1 MVIVIALMV
10 IIGATT
16 TAAQERELLVP
27 QPQSEMTIEE
37 LSEEVYDEVK
47 SLHAFE
53 AMPLPDSPERRRTLE
68 IRLDEKTIN
77 LLKNIMAL
85 SRRVLAKPEDAPERA
100 TLRQLVQARGIEI
113 EETLVLR
120 FSSLTERLNQS
131 LARQASLSGAALLS
145 EESLGELLDGQR
157 LQYLSLASELAVL
170 MKTLELEE
178 TDLRKKVISTLT
190 YFGDEMMG
198 LVHLHRHGLSMLS
211 ARSAADGTDADLL
224 QAARFE
230 SERLELAIKRL
241 RKVVTQ
247 LELLGGDTLEMRRT
261 LIEERRGLALT
272 LVDTA
277 VINVLYA
284 EISGEV
290 RDWLSVRGGERQ
302 LDLEDI
308 VEIRSIEEQLA
319 DQLDL
324 KVTSTIYADPNAV
337 TLSLSTS
344 GTYDTRGGR
353 TGFSGRI
360 DDNQTKALDAEG
372 DTVKTTLN
380 SSNFTLYR
388 EFWRS
393 RGAAQSYRVLNAVYS
408 SNDALGVDH
417 RFSMGVGL
425 GRYFIQE
432 LGHELA
438 VSTGI
443 QGVQERK
450 LRCDERL
457 EADAIDCAGPE
468 SGDGDLIDNAAE
480 LFFNMQWH

>member
-1 MVIVIALMV
+1 MRLVPSIACVALSCCFTLCSVIVAAHTKTDVITVENGDTITGAIDSMSAGKLALNTDYAGV
-10 IIGATT
+10 IKIKW
-16 TAAQERELLVP
+16 REVE
-27 QPQSEMTIEE
+27 QIDSRYVY
-37 LSEEVYDEVK
+37 EV
-47 SLHAFE
+47 
-53 AMPLPDSPERRRTLE
+53 
-68 IRLDEKTIN
+68 RLD
-77 LLKNIMAL
+77 
-85 SRRVLAKPEDAPERA
+85 D
-100 TLRQLVQARGIEI
+100 G
-113 EETLVLR
+113 
-120 FSSLTERLNQS
+120 ERLYGRF
-131 LARQASLSGAALLS
+131 AKT
-145 EESLGELLDGQR
+145 EEKS
-157 LQYLSLASELAVL
+157 VL
-170 MKTLELEE
+170 TFK
-178 TDLRKKVISTLT
+178 
-190 YFGDEMMG
+190 
-198 LVHLHRHGLSMLS
+198 
-211 ARSAADGTDADLL
+211 
-224 QAARFE
+224 
-230 SERLELAIKRL
+230 
-241 RKVVTQ
+241 
-247 LELLGGDTLEMRRT
+247 
-261 LIEERRGLALT
+261 
-272 LVDTA
+272 
-277 VINVLYA
+277 
-284 EISGEV
+284 
-290 RDWLSVRGGERQ
+290 VRGGERQ

-360 DDNQTKALDAEG
+360 DDNQTKALNAEG
-372 DTVKTTLN
+372 DTVKNTLN

-480 LFFNMQWH
+480 LFFNMQWHLYSFASRDMDISMVGNAYPSLSEWGDLRGDLNLMLSWELFPSFYWSINARTEFDSSADQRGQLKIDTTDYTITTGITWSY

>member
-1 MVIVIALMV
+1 MRLVPTVACIALSCCLTLCSVIASAHSKTDV
-10 IIGATT
+10 ITVENGDTITGAIDSMSAGKLALNTNY
-16 TAAQERELLVP
+16 AGVIKIKWREVE
-27 QPQSEMTIEE
+27 QIRSRYVY
-37 LSEEVYDEVK
+37 EV
-47 SLHAFE
+47 
-53 AMPLPDSPERRRTLE
+53 
-68 IRLDEKTIN
+68 RLD
-77 LLKNIMAL
+77 
-85 SRRVLAKPEDAPERA
+85 D
-100 TLRQLVQARGIEI
+100 G
-113 EETLVLR
+113 
-120 FSSLTERLNQS
+120 ERLYGRF
-131 LARQASLSGAALLS
+131 AMT
-145 EESLGELLDGQR
+145 EEKS
-157 LQYLSLASELAVL
+157 V
-170 MKTLELEE
+170 
-178 TDLRKKVISTLT
+178 
-190 YFGDEMMG
+190 
-198 LVHLHRHGLSMLS
+198 
-211 ARSAADGTDADLL
+211 
-224 QAARFE
+224 
-230 SERLELAIKRL
+230 
-241 RKVVTQ
+241 
-247 LELLGGDTLEMRRT
+247 
-261 LIEERRGLALT
+261 LT
-272 LVDTA
+272 LK
-277 VINVLYA
+277 
-284 EISGEV
+284 
-290 RDWLSVRGGERQ
+290 VRGGQRQ

-450 LRCDERL
+450 FSCD
-457 EADAIDCAGPE
+457 DPDIAGGSNGEPINCINPKN
-468 SGDGDLIDNAAE
+468 GDGGLIDNAAE
-480 LFFNMQWH
+480 LFFNVQWHLYSFASRDMDISMVGNAYPSLSDWGDIRGDFNLMLSWELFPSFYWSINARTEFDSSAEERGQLKLDTTDYTITTGITWSY

>member
-1 MVIVIALMV
+1 MRPVLTLACIALSCCSTLCSVIAAAHTKTDV
-10 IIGATT
+10 ITVENGDTITGAIDSMSAGKLALNTDYAGT
-16 TAAQERELLVP
+16 IKIKWREVE
-27 QPQSEMTIEE
+27 QIDSRYVY
-37 LSEEVYDEVK
+37 EV
-47 SLHAFE
+47 
-53 AMPLPDSPERRRTLE
+53 
-68 IRLDEKTIN
+68 RLD
-77 LLKNIMAL
+77 
-85 SRRVLAKPEDAPERA
+85 D
-100 TLRQLVQARGIEI
+100 G
-113 EETLVLR
+113 
-120 FSSLTERLNQS
+120 ERLYGRF
-131 LARQASLSGAALLS
+131 AKT
-145 EESLGELLDGQR
+145 EEKS
-157 LQYLSLASELAVL
+157 VL
-170 MKTLELEE
+170 TFK
-178 TDLRKKVISTLT
+178 
-190 YFGDEMMG
+190 
-198 LVHLHRHGLSMLS
+198 
-211 ARSAADGTDADLL
+211 
-224 QAARFE
+224 
-230 SERLELAIKRL
+230 
-241 RKVVTQ
+241 
-247 LELLGGDTLEMRRT
+247 
-261 LIEERRGLALT
+261 
-272 LVDTA
+272 
-277 VINVLYA
+277 
-284 EISGEV
+284 
-290 RDWLSVRGGERQ
+290 VRGGERQ

-480 LFFNMQWH
+480 LFFNMQWHLYSFASRDMDISMVGNAYPSLSEWGDLRGDLNLMLSWELFPSFYWSINARTEFDSSADQRGQLKLDTTDYTITTGITWSY

>member
-1 MVIVIALMV
+1 MRLVPSIACVALSCCFTLCSVIVAAHTKTDVITVENGDTITGAIDSMSAGKLALNTDYAGV
-10 IIGATT
+10 IKIKW
-16 TAAQERELLVP
+16 REVE
-27 QPQSEMTIEE
+27 QIDSRYVY
-37 LSEEVYDEVK
+37 EV
-47 SLHAFE
+47 
-53 AMPLPDSPERRRTLE
+53 
-68 IRLDEKTIN
+68 RLD
-77 LLKNIMAL
+77 
-85 SRRVLAKPEDAPERA
+85 D
-100 TLRQLVQARGIEI
+100 G
-113 EETLVLR
+113 
-120 FSSLTERLNQS
+120 ERLYGRF
-131 LARQASLSGAALLS
+131 AKT
-145 EESLGELLDGQR
+145 EEKS
-157 LQYLSLASELAVL
+157 VL
-170 MKTLELEE
+170 TFK
-178 TDLRKKVISTLT
+178 
-190 YFGDEMMG
+190 
-198 LVHLHRHGLSMLS
+198 
-211 ARSAADGTDADLL
+211 
-224 QAARFE
+224 
-230 SERLELAIKRL
+230 
-241 RKVVTQ
+241 
-247 LELLGGDTLEMRRT
+247 
-261 LIEERRGLALT
+261 
-272 LVDTA
+272 
-277 VINVLYA
+277 
-284 EISGEV
+284 
-290 RDWLSVRGGERQ
+290 VRGGERQ

-480 LFFNMQWH
+480 LFFNMQWHLYSFASRDMDISMVGNAYPSLSEWGDLRGDLNLMLSWELFPSFYWSINARTEFDSSADQRGQLKLDTTDYTITTGITWSY

>member
-1 MVIVIALMV
+1 MRLVPSIACVALSCCFTLCSVIAAAHSKTDV
-10 IIGATT
+10 ITVENGDTITGAIDSMSAGKLALNTDY
-16 TAAQERELLVP
+16 AGVIKIKWREVE
-27 QPQSEMTIEE
+27 QIDSRYVY
-37 LSEEVYDEVK
+37 EV
-47 SLHAFE
+47 
-53 AMPLPDSPERRRTLE
+53 
-68 IRLDEKTIN
+68 RLD
-77 LLKNIMAL
+77 
-85 SRRVLAKPEDAPERA
+85 D
-100 TLRQLVQARGIEI
+100 G
-113 EETLVLR
+113 
-120 FSSLTERLNQS
+120 ERLYGRF
-131 LARQASLSGAALLS
+131 AKT
-145 EESLGELLDGQR
+145 EEKS
-157 LQYLSLASELAVL
+157 VL
-170 MKTLELEE
+170 TFK
-178 TDLRKKVISTLT
+178 
-190 YFGDEMMG
+190 
-198 LVHLHRHGLSMLS
+198 
-211 ARSAADGTDADLL
+211 
-224 QAARFE
+224 
-230 SERLELAIKRL
+230 
-241 RKVVTQ
+241 
-247 LELLGGDTLEMRRT
+247 
-261 LIEERRGLALT
+261 
-272 LVDTA
+272 
-277 VINVLYA
+277 
-284 EISGEV
+284 
-290 RDWLSVRGGERQ
+290 VRGGERQ

-480 LFFNMQWH
+480 LFFNLQWHLYSFASRDMDISMVGNAYPSLSEWGDLRGDLNLMLSWELFPSFYWSINARTEFDSSAEQRGQLKIDTTDYTITTGITWSY

>member
-1 MVIVIALMV
+1 MRLVPSIACVALSCCFTLCSVIVAAHTKTDVITVENGDTITGAIDSMSAGKLALNTDYAGV
-10 IIGATT
+10 IKIKW
-16 TAAQERELLVP
+16 REVE
-27 QPQSEMTIEE
+27 QIDSRYVY
-37 LSEEVYDEVK
+37 EV
-47 SLHAFE
+47 
-53 AMPLPDSPERRRTLE
+53 
-68 IRLDEKTIN
+68 RLD
-77 LLKNIMAL
+77 
-85 SRRVLAKPEDAPERA
+85 D
-100 TLRQLVQARGIEI
+100 G
-113 EETLVLR
+113 
-120 FSSLTERLNQS
+120 ERLYGRF
-131 LARQASLSGAALLS
+131 AKT
-145 EESLGELLDGQR
+145 EEKS
-157 LQYLSLASELAVL
+157 VL
-170 MKTLELEE
+170 TFK
-178 TDLRKKVISTLT
+178 
-190 YFGDEMMG
+190 
-198 LVHLHRHGLSMLS
+198 
-211 ARSAADGTDADLL
+211 
-224 QAARFE
+224 
-230 SERLELAIKRL
+230 
-241 RKVVTQ
+241 
-247 LELLGGDTLEMRRT
+247 
-261 LIEERRGLALT
+261 
-272 LVDTA
+272 
-277 VINVLYA
+277 
-284 EISGEV
+284 
-290 RDWLSVRGGERQ
+290 VRGGERQ

-480 LFFNMQWH
+480 LFFNMQWHLYSFASRDMDISMVGNAYPSLSEWGDLRGDLNLMLSWELFPSFYWSINARTEFDSSADQRGQLKIDTTDYTITTGITWSY

>member
-1 MVIVIALMV
+1 MRLVPSIACVALSCCFTLCSVIVAAHTKTDVITVENGDTITGAIDSMSAGKLALNTDYAGV
-10 IIGATT
+10 IKIKW
-16 TAAQERELLVP
+16 REVE
-27 QPQSEMTIEE
+27 QIDSRYVY
-37 LSEEVYDEVK
+37 EV
-47 SLHAFE
+47 
-53 AMPLPDSPERRRTLE
+53 
-68 IRLDEKTIN
+68 RLD
-77 LLKNIMAL
+77 
-85 SRRVLAKPEDAPERA
+85 D
-100 TLRQLVQARGIEI
+100 G
-113 EETLVLR
+113 
-120 FSSLTERLNQS
+120 ERLYGRF
-131 LARQASLSGAALLS
+131 AKT
-145 EESLGELLDGQR
+145 EEKS
-157 LQYLSLASELAVL
+157 VL
-170 MKTLELEE
+170 TFK
-178 TDLRKKVISTLT
+178 
-190 YFGDEMMG
+190 
-198 LVHLHRHGLSMLS
+198 
-211 ARSAADGTDADLL
+211 
-224 QAARFE
+224 
-230 SERLELAIKRL
+230 
-241 RKVVTQ
+241 
-247 LELLGGDTLEMRRT
+247 
-261 LIEERRGLALT
+261 
-272 LVDTA
+272 
-277 VINVLYA
+277 
-284 EISGEV
+284 
-290 RDWLSVRGGERQ
+290 VRGGERQ

-324 KVTSTIYADPNAV
+324 KVTSTIYADPNTV
-337 TLSLSTS
+337 TVSLSAS

-360 DDNQTKALDAEG
+360 DDNQTKAVNAEG
-372 DTVKTTLN
+372 DTVPNTLN

-480 LFFNMQWH
+480 LFFNLQWHLYSFASRDMDISMVGNAYPSLSEWGDLRGDLNLMLSWELFPSFYWSINARTEFDSSADQRGQLKIDTTDYTITTGITWSY

>member
-1 MVIVIALMV
+1 MRLVPSIACVALSCCFTLCSVIAAAHSKTDV
-10 IIGATT
+10 ITVENGDTITGAIDSMSAGKLALNTDY
-16 TAAQERELLVP
+16 AGVIKIKWREVE
-27 QPQSEMTIEE
+27 QIDSRYVY
-37 LSEEVYDEVK
+37 EV
-47 SLHAFE
+47 
-53 AMPLPDSPERRRTLE
+53 
-68 IRLDEKTIN
+68 RLD
-77 LLKNIMAL
+77 
-85 SRRVLAKPEDAPERA
+85 D
-100 TLRQLVQARGIEI
+100 G
-113 EETLVLR
+113 
-120 FSSLTERLNQS
+120 ERLYGRF
-131 LARQASLSGAALLS
+131 AKT
-145 EESLGELLDGQR
+145 EEKS
-157 LQYLSLASELAVL
+157 VL
-170 MKTLELEE
+170 TFK
-178 TDLRKKVISTLT
+178 
-190 YFGDEMMG
+190 
-198 LVHLHRHGLSMLS
+198 
-211 ARSAADGTDADLL
+211 
-224 QAARFE
+224 
-230 SERLELAIKRL
+230 
-241 RKVVTQ
+241 
-247 LELLGGDTLEMRRT
+247 
-261 LIEERRGLALT
+261 
-272 LVDTA
+272 
-277 VINVLYA
+277 
-284 EISGEV
+284 
-290 RDWLSVRGGERQ
+290 VRGGERQ

-480 LFFNMQWH
+480 LFFNMQWHLYSFASRDMDISMVGNAYPSLSEWGDLRGDLNLMLSWELFPSFYWSINARTEFDSSADQRGQLKIDTTDYTITTGITWSY

>member
-1 MVIVIALMV
+1 MRLVPSIACVALSCCFTLCSVIVAAHTKTDVITVENGDTITGAIDSMSAGKLALNTDYAGV
-10 IIGATT
+10 IKIKW
-16 TAAQERELLVP
+16 REVE
-27 QPQSEMTIEE
+27 QIDSRYVY
-37 LSEEVYDEVK
+37 EV
-47 SLHAFE
+47 
-53 AMPLPDSPERRRTLE
+53 
-68 IRLDEKTIN
+68 RLD
-77 LLKNIMAL
+77 
-85 SRRVLAKPEDAPERA
+85 D
-100 TLRQLVQARGIEI
+100 G
-113 EETLVLR
+113 
-120 FSSLTERLNQS
+120 ERLYGRF
-131 LARQASLSGAALLS
+131 AKT
-145 EESLGELLDGQR
+145 EEKS
-157 LQYLSLASELAVL
+157 VL
-170 MKTLELEE
+170 TFK
-178 TDLRKKVISTLT
+178 
-190 YFGDEMMG
+190 
-198 LVHLHRHGLSMLS
+198 
-211 ARSAADGTDADLL
+211 
-224 QAARFE
+224 
-230 SERLELAIKRL
+230 
-241 RKVVTQ
+241 
-247 LELLGGDTLEMRRT
+247 
-261 LIEERRGLALT
+261 
-272 LVDTA
+272 
-277 VINVLYA
+277 
-284 EISGEV
+284 
-290 RDWLSVRGGERQ
+290 VRGGERQ

-438 VSTGI
+438 VSAGI

-450 LRCDERL
+450 VRCDERL
-457 EADAIDCAGPE
+457 EAGAIDCAGPE

-480 LFFNMQWH
+480 LFFNMQWHLYSFASRDMDISMVGNAYPSLSEWGDLRGDLNLMLSWELFPSFYWSINARTEFDSSADQRGQLKIDTTDYTITTGITWSY

>member
-1 MVIVIALMV
+1 MRLVPSIACVALSCCFTLCSVIVAAHTKTDVITVENGDTITGAIDSMSAGKLALNTDYAGV
-10 IIGATT
+10 IKIKW
-16 TAAQERELLVP
+16 REVE
-27 QPQSEMTIEE
+27 QIDSRYVY
-37 LSEEVYDEVK
+37 EV
-47 SLHAFE
+47 
-53 AMPLPDSPERRRTLE
+53 
-68 IRLDEKTIN
+68 RLD
-77 LLKNIMAL
+77 
-85 SRRVLAKPEDAPERA
+85 D
-100 TLRQLVQARGIEI
+100 G
-113 EETLVLR
+113 
-120 FSSLTERLNQS
+120 ERLYGRF
-131 LARQASLSGAALLS
+131 AKT
-145 EESLGELLDGQR
+145 EEKS
-157 LQYLSLASELAVL
+157 VL
-170 MKTLELEE
+170 TFK
-178 TDLRKKVISTLT
+178 
-190 YFGDEMMG
+190 
-198 LVHLHRHGLSMLS
+198 
-211 ARSAADGTDADLL
+211 
-224 QAARFE
+224 
-230 SERLELAIKRL
+230 
-241 RKVVTQ
+241 
-247 LELLGGDTLEMRRT
+247 
-261 LIEERRGLALT
+261 
-272 LVDTA
+272 
-277 VINVLYA
+277 
-284 EISGEV
+284 
-290 RDWLSVRGGERQ
+290 VRGGERQ

-324 KVTSTIYADPNAV
+324 KVTSTIYADPNTV

-480 LFFNMQWH
+480 LFFNMQWHLYSFASRDMDISMVGNAYPSLSEWGDLRGDLNLMLSWELFPSFYWSINARTEFDSSADQRGQLKLDTTDYTITTGITWSY

>member
-1 MVIVIALMV
+1 MRLVPSIACVALSCCFTLCSVIVAAHTKTDVITVENGDTITGAIDSMSAGKLALNTDYAGV
-10 IIGATT
+10 IKIKW
-16 TAAQERELLVP
+16 REVE
-27 QPQSEMTIEE
+27 QIDSRYVY
-37 LSEEVYDEVK
+37 EV
-47 SLHAFE
+47 
-53 AMPLPDSPERRRTLE
+53 
-68 IRLDEKTIN
+68 RLD
-77 LLKNIMAL
+77 
-85 SRRVLAKPEDAPERA
+85 D
-100 TLRQLVQARGIEI
+100 G
-113 EETLVLR
+113 
-120 FSSLTERLNQS
+120 ERLYGRF
-131 LARQASLSGAALLS
+131 AKT
-145 EESLGELLDGQR
+145 EEKS
-157 LQYLSLASELAVL
+157 VL
-170 MKTLELEE
+170 TFK
-178 TDLRKKVISTLT
+178 
-190 YFGDEMMG
+190 
-198 LVHLHRHGLSMLS
+198 
-211 ARSAADGTDADLL
+211 
-224 QAARFE
+224 
-230 SERLELAIKRL
+230 
-241 RKVVTQ
+241 
-247 LELLGGDTLEMRRT
+247 
-261 LIEERRGLALT
+261 
-272 LVDTA
+272 
-277 VINVLYA
+277 
-284 EISGEV
+284 
-290 RDWLSVRGGERQ
+290 VRGGERQ

-480 LFFNMQWH
+480 LFFNMQWHLYSFASRDMDISMVGNAYPSLSEWGDLRGDLNLMLSWELFPSFYWSINARTEFDSSADKRGQLKIDTTDYTITTGITWSY

>member
-1 MVIVIALMV
+1 MRLVPSIACVALSCCFTLCSVIAAAHSKTDV
-10 IIGATT
+10 ITVENGDTITGAIDSMSAGKLALNTDY
-16 TAAQERELLVP
+16 AGVIKIKWREVE
-27 QPQSEMTIEE
+27 QIDSRYVY
-37 LSEEVYDEVK
+37 EV
-47 SLHAFE
+47 
-53 AMPLPDSPERRRTLE
+53 
-68 IRLDEKTIN
+68 RLD
-77 LLKNIMAL
+77 
-85 SRRVLAKPEDAPERA
+85 D
-100 TLRQLVQARGIEI
+100 G
-113 EETLVLR
+113 
-120 FSSLTERLNQS
+120 ERLYGRF
-131 LARQASLSGAALLS
+131 AKT
-145 EESLGELLDGQR
+145 EEKS
-157 LQYLSLASELAVL
+157 VL
-170 MKTLELEE
+170 TFK
-178 TDLRKKVISTLT
+178 
-190 YFGDEMMG
+190 
-198 LVHLHRHGLSMLS
+198 
-211 ARSAADGTDADLL
+211 
-224 QAARFE
+224 
-230 SERLELAIKRL
+230 
-241 RKVVTQ
+241 
-247 LELLGGDTLEMRRT
+247 
-261 LIEERRGLALT
+261 
-272 LVDTA
+272 
-277 VINVLYA
+277 
-284 EISGEV
+284 
-290 RDWLSVRGGERQ
+290 VRGGERQ

-360 DDNQTKALDAEG
+360 DDNQTKAVNAEG
-372 DTVKTTLN
+372 DTVPNTLN

-480 LFFNMQWH
+480 LFFNMQWHLYSFASRDMDISMVGNAYPSLSEWGDLRGDLNLMLSWELFPSFYWSINARTEFDSSAEQRGQLKIDTTDYTITTGITWSY

>member
-1 MVIVIALMV
+1 MRLVPSIACVALSCCFTLCSVIVAAHTKTDVITVENGDTITGAIDSMSAGKLALNTDYAGV
-10 IIGATT
+10 IKIKW
-16 TAAQERELLVP
+16 REVE
-27 QPQSEMTIEE
+27 QIDSRYVY
-37 LSEEVYDEVK
+37 EV
-47 SLHAFE
+47 
-53 AMPLPDSPERRRTLE
+53 
-68 IRLDEKTIN
+68 RLD
-77 LLKNIMAL
+77 
-85 SRRVLAKPEDAPERA
+85 D
-100 TLRQLVQARGIEI
+100 G
-113 EETLVLR
+113 
-120 FSSLTERLNQS
+120 ERLYGRF
-131 LARQASLSGAALLS
+131 AKT
-145 EESLGELLDGQR
+145 EEKS
-157 LQYLSLASELAVL
+157 VL
-170 MKTLELEE
+170 TFK
-178 TDLRKKVISTLT
+178 
-190 YFGDEMMG
+190 
-198 LVHLHRHGLSMLS
+198 
-211 ARSAADGTDADLL
+211 
-224 QAARFE
+224 
-230 SERLELAIKRL
+230 
-241 RKVVTQ
+241 
-247 LELLGGDTLEMRRT
+247 
-261 LIEERRGLALT
+261 
-272 LVDTA
+272 
-277 VINVLYA
+277 
-284 EISGEV
+284 
-290 RDWLSVRGGERQ
+290 VRGGERQ

-480 LFFNMQWH
+480 LFFNMQWHLYSFASRDMDISMVGNAYPSLSEWGDLRGDLNLMLSWELFPSFYWSINARTEFDSSAEQRGQLKIDTTDYTITTGITWSY

>member
-1 MVIVIALMV
+1 MRLVPTVACVALSCCFTLCSVIAAAHSKTDV
-10 IIGATT
+10 ITVENGDTITGAINSMSAGKLALNTDY
-16 TAAQERELLVP
+16 AGVIKIKWREVE
-27 QPQSEMTIEE
+27 QIASRYVY
-37 LSEEVYDEVK
+37 EV
-47 SLHAFE
+47 
-53 AMPLPDSPERRRTLE
+53 
-68 IRLDEKTIN
+68 RLD
-77 LLKNIMAL
+77 
-85 SRRVLAKPEDAPERA
+85 D
-100 TLRQLVQARGIEI
+100 G
-113 EETLVLR
+113 
-120 FSSLTERLNQS
+120 ERLYGRF
-131 LARQASLSGAALLS
+131 A
-145 EESLGELLDGQR
+145 
-157 LQYLSLASELAVL
+157 
-170 MKTLELEE
+170 KT
-178 TDLRKKVISTLT
+178 
-190 YFGDEMMG
+190 
-198 LVHLHRHGLSMLS
+198 
-211 ARSAADGTDADLL
+211 
-224 QAARFE
+224 
-230 SERLELAIKRL
+230 
-241 RKVVTQ
+241 
-247 LELLGGDTLEMRRT
+247 
-261 LIEERRGLALT
+261 EERSVLT
-272 LVDTA
+272 FK
-277 VINVLYA
+277 
-284 EISGEV
+284 
-290 RDWLSVRGGERQ
+290 VRGGERQ

-480 LFFNMQWH
+480 LFFNMQWHLYSFASRDMDISMVGNAYPSLSEWGDLRGDLNLMLSWELFPSFYWSINARTEFDSSADQRGQLKLDTTDYTITTGITWSY

>member
-1 MVIVIALMV
+1 MRLVPSIACVALSCCFTLCSVIVAAHTKTDVITVENGDTITGAIDSMSAGKLALNTDYAGV
-10 IIGATT
+10 IKIKW
-16 TAAQERELLVP
+16 REVE
-27 QPQSEMTIEE
+27 QIDSRYVY
-37 LSEEVYDEVK
+37 EV
-47 SLHAFE
+47 
-53 AMPLPDSPERRRTLE
+53 
-68 IRLDEKTIN
+68 RLD
-77 LLKNIMAL
+77 
-85 SRRVLAKPEDAPERA
+85 D
-100 TLRQLVQARGIEI
+100 G
-113 EETLVLR
+113 
-120 FSSLTERLNQS
+120 ERLYGRF
-131 LARQASLSGAALLS
+131 AKT
-145 EESLGELLDGQR
+145 EEKS
-157 LQYLSLASELAVL
+157 VL
-170 MKTLELEE
+170 TFK
-178 TDLRKKVISTLT
+178 
-190 YFGDEMMG
+190 
-198 LVHLHRHGLSMLS
+198 
-211 ARSAADGTDADLL
+211 
-224 QAARFE
+224 
-230 SERLELAIKRL
+230 
-241 RKVVTQ
+241 
-247 LELLGGDTLEMRRT
+247 
-261 LIEERRGLALT
+261 
-272 LVDTA
+272 
-277 VINVLYA
+277 
-284 EISGEV
+284 
-290 RDWLSVRGGERQ
+290 VRGGERQ

-308 VEIRSIEEQLA
+308 VEIRSIEEQLV

-360 DDNQTKALDAEG
+360 DDNQTKALNAEG

-480 LFFNMQWH
+480 LFFNMQWHLYSFASRDMDISMVGNAYPSLSEWGDLRGDLNLMLSWELFPSFYWSINARTEFDSSADQRGQLKIDTTDYTITTGITWSY

>member
-1 MVIVIALMV
+1 MRLVPTAACVAVSCCFTLCSVIAAAHTKTDV
-10 IIGATT
+10 ITVENGDTITGAIDSMSAGKLALNTNY
-16 TAAQERELLVP
+16 AGMIKIKWREVE
-27 QPQSEMTIEE
+27 QIDSRYVY
-37 LSEEVYDEVK
+37 EV
-47 SLHAFE
+47 
-53 AMPLPDSPERRRTLE
+53 
-68 IRLDEKTIN
+68 RLD
-77 LLKNIMAL
+77 
-85 SRRVLAKPEDAPERA
+85 D
-100 TLRQLVQARGIEI
+100 G
-113 EETLVLR
+113 
-120 FSSLTERLNQS
+120 ERLYGRF
-131 LARQASLSGAALLS
+131 AKT
-145 EESLGELLDGQR
+145 EEKS
-157 LQYLSLASELAVL
+157 VL
-170 MKTLELEE
+170 TFK
-178 TDLRKKVISTLT
+178 
-190 YFGDEMMG
+190 
-198 LVHLHRHGLSMLS
+198 
-211 ARSAADGTDADLL
+211 
-224 QAARFE
+224 
-230 SERLELAIKRL
+230 
-241 RKVVTQ
+241 
-247 LELLGGDTLEMRRT
+247 
-261 LIEERRGLALT
+261 
-272 LVDTA
+272 
-277 VINVLYA
+277 
-284 EISGEV
+284 
-290 RDWLSVRGGERQ
+290 VRGGERQ

-480 LFFNMQWH
+480 LFFNMQWHLYSFASRDMDISMVGNAYPSLSEWGDLRGDLNLMLSWELFPSFYWSINARTEFDSSAEQRGQLKIDTTDYTITTGITWSY

>member
-1 MVIVIALMV
+1 MRLVPSIACVALSCCFTLCSVIVAAHTKTDVITVENGDTITGAIDSMSAGKLALNTDYAGT
-10 IIGATT
+10 IKIKW
-16 TAAQERELLVP
+16 REVE
-27 QPQSEMTIEE
+27 QIDSRYVY
-37 LSEEVYDEVK
+37 EV
-47 SLHAFE
+47 
-53 AMPLPDSPERRRTLE
+53 
-68 IRLDEKTIN
+68 RLD
-77 LLKNIMAL
+77 
-85 SRRVLAKPEDAPERA
+85 D
-100 TLRQLVQARGIEI
+100 G
-113 EETLVLR
+113 
-120 FSSLTERLNQS
+120 ERLYGRF
-131 LARQASLSGAALLS
+131 AKT
-145 EESLGELLDGQR
+145 EEKS
-157 LQYLSLASELAVL
+157 VL
-170 MKTLELEE
+170 TFK
-178 TDLRKKVISTLT
+178 
-190 YFGDEMMG
+190 
-198 LVHLHRHGLSMLS
+198 
-211 ARSAADGTDADLL
+211 
-224 QAARFE
+224 
-230 SERLELAIKRL
+230 
-241 RKVVTQ
+241 
-247 LELLGGDTLEMRRT
+247 
-261 LIEERRGLALT
+261 
-272 LVDTA
+272 
-277 VINVLYA
+277 
-284 EISGEV
+284 
-290 RDWLSVRGGERQ
+290 VRGGERQ

-417 RFSMGVGL
+417 RFSMGVGV

-480 LFFNMQWH
+480 LFFNMQWHLYSFASRDMDISMVGNAYPSLSEWGDLRGDLNLMLSWELFPSFYWSINARTEFDSSADQRGQLKIDTTDYTITTGITWSY

>member
-1 MVIVIALMV
+1 MRPVLTLACVAVSCCFTLCSIIATAHTKTDVITVENGDTITGAIDSMSAGKLALNTDYAGVIK
-10 IIGATT
+10 IKW
-16 TAAQERELLVP
+16 REVE
-27 QPQSEMTIEE
+27 QIDSRYVY
-37 LSEEVYDEVK
+37 EV
-47 SLHAFE
+47 
-53 AMPLPDSPERRRTLE
+53 
-68 IRLDEKTIN
+68 RLD
-77 LLKNIMAL
+77 
-85 SRRVLAKPEDAPERA
+85 D
-100 TLRQLVQARGIEI
+100 G
-113 EETLVLR
+113 
-120 FSSLTERLNQS
+120 ERLYGRF
-131 LARQASLSGAALLS
+131 AKT
-145 EESLGELLDGQR
+145 EEKS
-157 LQYLSLASELAVL
+157 VL
-170 MKTLELEE
+170 TFK
-178 TDLRKKVISTLT
+178 
-190 YFGDEMMG
+190 
-198 LVHLHRHGLSMLS
+198 
-211 ARSAADGTDADLL
+211 
-224 QAARFE
+224 
-230 SERLELAIKRL
+230 
-241 RKVVTQ
+241 
-247 LELLGGDTLEMRRT
+247 
-261 LIEERRGLALT
+261 
-272 LVDTA
+272 
-277 VINVLYA
+277 
-284 EISGEV
+284 
-290 RDWLSVRGGERQ
+290 VRGGERQ

-438 VSTGI
+438 VSAGI

-480 LFFNMQWH
+480 LFFNMQWHLYSFASRDMDISMVGNAYPSLSEWGDLRGDLNLMLSWELFPSFYWSINARTEFGSSADQRGQLKLDTTDYTITTGITWSY

>member
-1 MVIVIALMV
+1 MRPVLTLACIALSCCSTLCSVIAAAHSKTDV
-10 IIGATT
+10 ITVENGDTITGAIDSMSAGKLALNTDY
-16 TAAQERELLVP
+16 AGVIKIKWREVE
-27 QPQSEMTIEE
+27 QIDSRYVY
-37 LSEEVYDEVK
+37 EV
-47 SLHAFE
+47 
-53 AMPLPDSPERRRTLE
+53 
-68 IRLDEKTIN
+68 RLD
-77 LLKNIMAL
+77 
-85 SRRVLAKPEDAPERA
+85 D
-100 TLRQLVQARGIEI
+100 G
-113 EETLVLR
+113 
-120 FSSLTERLNQS
+120 ERLYGRF
-131 LARQASLSGAALLS
+131 AKT
-145 EESLGELLDGQR
+145 EEKS
-157 LQYLSLASELAVL
+157 VL
-170 MKTLELEE
+170 TFK
-178 TDLRKKVISTLT
+178 
-190 YFGDEMMG
+190 
-198 LVHLHRHGLSMLS
+198 
-211 ARSAADGTDADLL
+211 
-224 QAARFE
+224 
-230 SERLELAIKRL
+230 
-241 RKVVTQ
+241 
-247 LELLGGDTLEMRRT
+247 
-261 LIEERRGLALT
+261 
-272 LVDTA
+272 
-277 VINVLYA
+277 
-284 EISGEV
+284 
-290 RDWLSVRGGERQ
+290 VRGGERQ

-480 LFFNMQWH
+480 LFFNLQWHLYSFASRDMDISMVGNAYPSLSEWGDLRGDLNLMLSWELFPSFYWSINARTEFDSSADQRGQLKIDTTDYTITTGITWSY